1 MARHGWAKSLMTESE
16 KATEHLT
23 GHAPNLPRL
32 APDTGTATCAG
43 LVQLGQT
50 PALLTRLSMKE
61 AHQATAAD
69 VVAQPQIVSSPEPAL
84 GAMSH
89 PKGFPGLQVIGAQ
102 RPILAREH

>member
-1 MARHGWAKSLMTESE
+1 MPRTCHGLRPIRERRRV
-16 KATEHLT
+16 L
-23 GHAPNLPRL
+23 
-32 APDTGTATCAG
+32 G
-43 LVQLGQT
+43 LFSWDRRRR
-50 PALLTRLSMKE
+50 LLTRLSMKE

-89 PKGFPGLQVIGAQ
+89 PKGFPGLQAIGAQ

>member
-1 MARHGWAKSLMTESE
+1 VCW
-16 KATEHLT
+16 
-23 GHAPNLPRL
+23 
-32 APDTGTATCAG
+32 

-50 PALLTRLSMKE
+50 LALLTRLSMKE

-89 PKGFPGLQVIGAQ
+89 PKGFPGLQAIGAQ
-102 RPILAREH
+102 RPILAREHWALLLEQHAATE